1 MVVEKP
7 KAPASMAS
15 PRSALIL
22 RRLVGV
28 AARSID
34 ASPIT

>member
-7 KAPASMAS
+7 KAPASIAS
-15 PRSALIL
+15 PRSALMAA
-22 RRLVGV
+22 VSSGV